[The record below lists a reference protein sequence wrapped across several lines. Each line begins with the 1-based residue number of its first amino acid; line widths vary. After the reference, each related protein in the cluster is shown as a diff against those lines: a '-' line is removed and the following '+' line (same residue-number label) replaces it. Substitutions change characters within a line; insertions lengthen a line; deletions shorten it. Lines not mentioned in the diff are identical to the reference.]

1 MIYLYNKGIL
11 TAFPFDEMKEISSY
25 LSDLPKVADHTD
37 VAEKNS
43 RDYKAVKK
51 KMGYCWN
58 LTFKHS
64 KTMIIWKKKYKYI
77 NSLNRQSYH
86 HDKRSKCGAFNDMA
100 FHATIFVAW
109 NEQT

>member
-43 RDYKAVKK
+43 TDYKAVKK

-58 LTFKHS
+58 LAFKHS
-64 KTMIIWKKKYKYI
+64 KTMNHMKEEIQIYKFI
-77 NSLNRQSYH
+77 
-86 HDKRSKCGAFNDMA
+86 K
-100 FHATIFVAW
+100 
-109 NEQT
+109 